1 MLCMIYKLYKRAEEE
16 LRDAEYYIEKAEKSK
31 DKEDEKVYYDIAND
45 EIKHAGYLVNI
56 AKRKTEKLSEGP
68 DKDEN
73 VHNGMSSLDIIKE
86 MHSEYMHN
94 LAKVKE
100 LMNLRQ

>member
-16 LRDAEYYIEKAEKSK
+16 LRDSEYYIEKAEKSK

-56 AKRKTEKLSEGP
+56 AKRKTEKLADGP

-86 MHSEYMHN
+86 MHAEYMHN
-94 LAKVKE
+94 LANICE
-100 LMNLRQ
+100 RQ

>member
-16 LRDAEYYIEKAEKSK
+16 LIDAEYYIDKAEKSK
-31 DKEDEKVYYDIAND
+31 DKEDEKVYYDIASD
-45 EIKHAGYLVNI
+45 EMKHAGYLVNI
-56 AKRKTEKLSEGP
+56 AKRKTEKLAEGP
-68 DKDEN
+68 DIDEN
-73 VHNGMSSLDIIKE
+73 GHTDMSSLDIIKE

-94 LAKVKE
+94 FAKVKE

>member
-16 LRDAEYYIEKAEKSK
+16 LRDAEYYIDKAEKSK
-31 DKEDEKVYYDIAND
+31 DKEDEKVSYDIAND

-56 AKRKTEKLSEGP
+56 AKRKTEKISEGP
-68 DKDEN
+68 DKDER
-73 VHNGMSSLDIIKE
+73 HTDISSLDIIKE
-86 MHSEYMHN
+86 MHAEYMHN

-100 LMNLRQ
+100 LINLRQ

>member
-31 DKEDEKVYYDIAND
+31 DKEDEKVYYDIASD
-45 EIKHAGYLVNI
+45 EMKHAGYLVNI
-56 AKRKTEKLSEGP
+56 AKRKTEKIADDS
-68 DKDEN
+68 DKNEYG
-73 VHNGMSSLDIIKE
+73 HNGMSSLDIIKE
-86 MHSEYMHN
+86 MHTEYMHN